1 MKTMLRLFSFAVFAL
16 LSANQSKSAE
26 VSFSFFYDSLD
37 PYGDWVEVGDYGYC
51 WHPRDIDNDWRPYTT
66 GNWAYTDAGWTWVS
80 DEPYG
85 WAVYH
90 YGRWTRAERV
100 GWIWVPD
107 TEWAPA
113 WVSWRRNDRYVGWAP
128 LPPESRARIG
138 VSLGRLVDLEFD
150 IGPTFYSFVEVRHLG
165 APRLR
170 SVVLPP
176 RENITIINQTTNITN
191 ITYRNNIVIN
201 NGPDYDV
208 VSRQVERPIRRL
220 KLERRQEIGDLRAAR
235 GEQLNPKVEGE
246 SLVVTSPQIQK
257 APEAKPKK
265 VGQKIEK
272 ASVDRGWK
280 DAGDAKQVETARAKI
295 KEEAKGVPAEAA
307 PATAAQDRTP
317 GAQPA
322 DATAQPKTERPPT
335 AQESTEPKPGSE
347 TTTKPDRPQKGKARE
362 GRRTAGEPA
371 LPAKP
376 GEPPLPATEDKAPA
390 KVGTLDQR
398 DVAAELD
405 QPPRKEEQRGKKGEP
420 RAKSPEAIAE
430 DVKPSVEPKTDTRPP
445 QPDAARIERPR
456 DRQAPK
462 DTESAERPAKGPRV
476 DRSARPEPEP
486 ARPEPQ
492 QPGVRPAR
500 PERPEAS
507 EEAQQGARERA
518 ERRAAAAREVQQP
531 QRQRPEKAQPPQA
544 PQNLPPQP
552 EAQRGGPKEG
562 KARGPEDRRKK
573 KGEPEPE

>member
-1 MKTMLRLFSFAVFAL
+1 MKTILRLFSFTVFAL

-37 PYGDWVEVGDYGYC
+37 QYGDWVEVGDYGYC

-220 KLERRQEIGDLRAAR
+220 RLERRQEIGDLRAVRA
-235 GEQLNPKVEGE
+235 EQLNAKVEGE
-246 SLVVTSPQIQK
+246 SLVVAAPAIQK

-280 DAGDAKQVETARAKI
+280 DAGDAKQVETVRAKI

-347 TTTKPDRPQKGKARE
+347 TTTKPGRQKGKAAP
-362 GRRTAGEPA
+362 GRRTAAEPS

-376 GEPPLPATEDKAPA
+376 GEPALPATEDKEPA
-390 KVGTLDQR
+390 KVGTSDQR
-398 DVAAELD
+398 DVAAEPD
-405 QPPRKEEQRGKKGEP
+405 QPARTGKQRGKKGES
-420 RAKSPEAIAE
+420 RAKSPDAIAE
-430 DVKPSVEPKTDTRPP
+430 DLKPPAEPKPDARPP
-445 QPDAARIERPR
+445 QPDAAKTERPR
-456 DRQAPK
+456 NRQVPK
-462 DTESAERPAKGPRV
+462 DTDAAEQPARGPRE
-476 DRSARPEPEP
+476 DRSARPERSERPPEP
-486 ARPEPQ
+486 ARPQSRER
-492 QPGVRPAR
+492 VDRPAR
-500 PERPEAS
+500 PERPEAA
-507 EEAQQGARERA
+507 EQAERAVRER
-518 ERRAAAAREVQQP
+518 
-531 QRQRPEKAQPPQA
+531 AQPPQA
-544 PQNLPPQP
+544 PQNRPPQP

-562 KARGPEDRRKK
+562 KARGPEDGQKKKK

>member
-1 MKTMLRLFSFAVFAL
+1 MKTILRLFSFTVFAL
-16 LSANQSKSAE
+16 LSANHSKSAE

-37 PYGDWVEVGDYGYC
+37 QYGDWVEVGDYGYC

-220 KLERRQEIGDLRAAR
+220 RLERRQEIGDLRAVRA
-235 GEQLNPKVEGE
+235 EQLNAKVEGE
-246 SLVVTSPQIQK
+246 SLVVAAPAIQK

-280 DAGDAKQVETARAKI
+280 DAGDAKQVETVRAKI

-347 TTTKPDRPQKGKARE
+347 TTTKPGRQKGKAAP
-362 GRRTAGEPA
+362 GRRTAAEPS

-376 GEPPLPATEDKAPA
+376 GEPALPATEDKEPA
-390 KVGTLDQR
+390 KVGTSDQR
-398 DVAAELD
+398 DVAAEPD
-405 QPPRKEEQRGKKGEP
+405 QPARTGKQRGKKGES
-420 RAKSPEAIAE
+420 RAKSPDAIAE
-430 DVKPSVEPKTDTRPP
+430 DLKPPAEPKPDARPP
-445 QPDAARIERPR
+445 QPDAAKTERPR
-456 DRQAPK
+456 NRQVPK
-462 DTESAERPAKGPRV
+462 DTDAAEQPARGPRE
-476 DRSARPEPEP
+476 DRSARPERSERPPEP
-486 ARPEPQ
+486 ARPQSRER
-492 QPGVRPAR
+492 VDRPAR
-500 PERPEAS
+500 PERPEAA
-507 EEAQQGARERA
+507 EQAERAVRER
-518 ERRAAAAREVQQP
+518 
-531 QRQRPEKAQPPQA
+531 AQPPQA
-544 PQNLPPQP
+544 PQNRPPQP

-562 KARGPEDRRKK
+562 KARGPEDGQKKKK